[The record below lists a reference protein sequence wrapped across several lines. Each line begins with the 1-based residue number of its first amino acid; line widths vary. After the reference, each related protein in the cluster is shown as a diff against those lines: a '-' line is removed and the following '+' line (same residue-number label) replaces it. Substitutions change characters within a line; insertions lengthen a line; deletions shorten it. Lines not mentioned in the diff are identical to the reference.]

1 MTSDSSDGNNALFLD
16 LMRKKVTRL
25 SLTEWDRKGPV
36 LGAGVS
42 QEYQQSAVGMVL
54 WSLGGEM
61 RKVLGTDLLLG
72 NEGQRL
78 CVL

>member
-1 MTSDSSDGNNALFLD
+1 ML
-16 LMRKKVTRL
+16 
-25 SLTEWDRKGPV
+25 
-36 LGAGVS
+36 S

-54 WSLGGEM
+54 WSHWGEM

-78 CVL
+78 CFPTC